1 MYGGTVYVCVCLK
14 QWWFVSLFGLQK
26 LSIIIVIIIVARNMN
41 ISCIMM
47 GPPSVYG
54 ALKIVARK
62 ETIQIL

>member
-1 MYGGTVYVCVCLK
+1 MYGGAVCVCVLK

-47 GPPSVYG
+47 ESPSVYG